1 MILILCIQSSDWR
14 LFLRRQN
21 IGKSGFIRATV
32 VTSLSPYGSLLS
44 FCQPL
49 SWYIVTRISIT
60 LDYYIVRCIGQKFLE
75 REAIRWKQPKN
86 FPKSFAI
93 SLNNTG
99 KASLSP
105 RAFGIVLLFSYHI
118 PSCTSPKLS
127 SSLFQLLYPITKEEE
142 ASISSAFPKRV
153 LVRKCVFAAATSLSF
168 HSFVSRSRI
177 SIQTSIRMLTL
188 IPIRME
194 YLFLTKKQIT
204 STYPITYL

>member
-1 MILILCIQSSDWR
+1 M
-14 LFLRRQN
+14 
-21 IGKSGFIRATV
+21 
-32 VTSLSPYGSLLS
+32 
-44 FCQPL
+44 
-49 SWYIVTRISIT
+49 
-60 LDYYIVRCIGQKFLE
+60 RCIGQKFLE

-127 SSLFQLLYPITKEEE
+127 SSLFQLLYPIAKEEE
-142 ASISSAFPKRV
+142 ASISSAPPKRV

-168 HSFVSRSRI
+168 HSFVENILLHIYRSVPCRVSSCLSSCI
-177 SIQTSIRMLTL
+177 LILFAYFIHHVFPIHASLRGKAIIRRDIEHTWTNLAVSYRRLGCSSLDSYTECL
-188 IPIRME
+188 GSLCDRP
-194 YLFLTKKQIT
+194 
-204 STYPITYL
+204 